1 MMPFKYKGKMEIFEE
16 YIKELTQKYS
26 KYYNFII
33 NYFKDTKIKYFQDN
47 SFNYSLYPEDVKSN
61 SVIEN
66 YNKTKKSYL
75 GDKRECNWVTF
86 MNFITDEIKRITIK
100 KNKFYKNKSSTDI
113 SKNTFLYNNINNE
126 QIEKIGIKDKWL
138 VNFGE
143 NCRYISFITLYYFIF
158 MSYANQINNK
168 EFNLLKKLNKLV
180 QQLADNVNNENLNLI
195 IKFFQINKLDV
206 NNELLDKIKYEKEQT
221 IQNKLIEEFK
231 KNNKINY
238 YSSGYIASLFN
249 IFNDIPNFCIIEKK
263 MNFVFYAENQKKQ
276 YQNHIIIFF

>member
-1 MMPFKYKGKMEIFEE
+1 MTPFKYIGKMEIFEE

-66 YNKTKKSYL
+66 YNKTIKSYL

-86 MNFITDEIKRITIK
+86 MNFITDEIKRITTKLSKNENKNILYYSKLTKFK

-158 MSYANQINNK
+158 MSYVNQINNK

-231 KNNKINY
+231 KTNKINY

-249 IFNDIPNFCIIEKK
+249 IFNDIQI
-263 MNFVFYAENQKKQ
+263 FV
-276 YQNHIIIFF
+276 